1 MDYLS
6 ARKRFATNLRSIRND
21 KGLTQERLAE
31 QIDKTV
37 EHVSFLERAE
47 RSPSFEVLVDLADA
61 LGVPVSAFVE
71 SDTESAIS
79 ITSAFAVEP
88 LSNPPPEPAAETPA
102 TKAQQLSDLER
113 LNSALLG
120 IEKMQELADEYGIH
134 DILQDNGGKV
144 LQVLI
149 LLGLRISP
157 GREGN
162 DAIDADG
169 NEYELKTINRSLNKN
184 AGITTHH
191 HLNQYILKK
200 YRTVSAWYIAIYE
213 GVKLQEIYRVSTAA
227 LEPLFQQWEQ
237 KIVTSGTALN
247 NPKIP
252 LRFVRAGQQVYSN
265 AVLEIQQILDLPNE

>member
-6 ARKRFATNLRSIRND
+6 ARKRFAAKLRVLRNQS
-21 KGLTQERLAE
+21 GFTQEQLAE
-31 QIDKTV
+31 HIDKTV
-37 EHVSFLERAE
+37 EHISFLERGE
-47 RSPSFEVLVDLADA
+47 RSPSFEVLLDLAGTLKVSIAA
-61 LGVPVSAFVE
+61 LIDNDME
-71 SDTESAIS
+71 SVANIED
-79 ITSAFAVEP
+79 AFAVEP
-88 LSNPPPEPAAETPA
+88 FFSPPPDPVFETPTA
-102 TKAQQLSDLER
+102 KAQQLSDLER

-120 IEKMQELADEYGIH
+120 IEKMQDLANEYGIH

-162 DAIDADG
+162 DAIDIDG
-169 NEYELKTINRSLNKN
+169 NEYELKTINRALNKN

-191 HLNQYILKK
+191 HLNQDILKK
-200 YRTVSAWYIAIYE
+200 YRAVTAWYIAIYE
-213 GVKLQEIYRVSTAA
+213 GVKLQEIYKVRTII

-237 KIVTSGTALN
+237 KIIDNDIALN

-252 LRFVRAGQQVYSN
+252 LRFVRSGEKVYPNDVPQTQQV
-265 AVLEIQQILDLPNE
+265 IDLLT

>member
-1 MDYLS
+1 MDHLS
-6 ARKRFATNLRSIRND
+6 VRKNFAKNLRGIRNE
-21 KGLTQERLAE
+21 KGLTQEHLAE

-37 EHVSFLERAE
+37 EHISFLERAE
-47 RSPSFEVLVDLADA
+47 RSPSFEVLMDLADA
-61 LGVPVSAFVE
+61 LSVPVSALVE
-71 SDTESAIS
+71 DDIESATS
-79 ITSAFAVEP
+79 IAATLAVEP
-88 LSNPPPEPAAETPA
+88 LSGLPPEPAAETPA
-102 TKAQQLSDLER
+102 TKAQQLSDLEK

-162 DAIDADG
+162 DAVDADG

-184 AGITTHH
+184 AGITTHD
-191 HLNQYILKK
+191 HLNQDILKK
-200 YRTVSAWYIAIYE
+200 YRAVAAWYIAIYE
-213 GVKLQEIYRVSTAA
+213 GVKLQEIYRVSTAS
-227 LEPLFQQWEQ
+227 LEPQFQQWEQ
-237 KIVTSGTALN
+237 KIITTGTALN

-252 LRFVRAGQQVYSN
+252 LRFVRAGDRVYPNTTS
-265 AVLEIQQILDLPNE
+265 EIQQILELPD